1 MSESSS
7 PSFAQLFG
15 APPLLS
21 TWAPGRVNLIGEH
34 TDYQGGFVLP
44 LALQRGTR
52 VQMRAR
58 DGAEVRVYSAAEPAA
73 GVRSYRLG
81 GEQRAHDWADY
92 VRGVTAEARA
102 AGYAIGGFDALITSD
117 LPIGAGLSSS
127 AALEVS
133 VLRALRRAF
142 DLALDDKTLAHLA
155 RRAET
160 ELVGVP
166 VGVMDQMVSS
176 LGDPT
181 HALFL
186 DTRSLA
192 WERIELPREVEVV
205 VIDSGISHRNAD
217 SAYRQRRR
225 EVERAALELGVPQ
238 LRDLTIE
245 DLPRIAR
252 LPEPLNRRARHVV
265 TENARVLAFRAALLR
280 GAVGALG
287 PLLVQS
293 HLSLRDDYQV
303 SLPEI
308 DDLVEVCAT
317 TGGVL
322 GARLTGGG
330 FGGSIVVLAA
340 AAEGLAVASQVAL
353 AYAARTGRTATASLS
368 DRGGDRGAPSPNQL

>member
-7 PSFAQLFG
+7 PSFAELFG
-15 APPLLS
+15 APPSLS
-21 TWAPGRVNLIGEH
+21 AWAPGRVNLIGEH
-34 TDYQGGFVLP
+34 TDYQGGFVMP
-44 LALQRGTR
+44 LALHRGTR

-58 DGAEVRVYSAAEPAA
+58 DDDRVRVYSAADPEA

-81 GEQRAHDWADY
+81 GEERAHDWADY

-102 AGYAIGGFDALITSD
+102 AGYAIRGFDALVTSD
-117 LPIGAGLSSS
+117 LPMGGGLSSS

-142 DLALDDKTLAHLA
+142 DLALDDKTLARLA

-166 VGVMDQMVSS
+166 VGVMDQMASS

-192 WERIELPREVEVV
+192 WERIELPPEVNVLIV
-205 VIDSGISHRNAD
+205 DPRIPHRNAD
-217 SAYRQRRR
+217 SAYRLRRR
-225 EVERAALELGVPQ
+225 ESEQAALELGVPQ
-238 LRDLTIE
+238 LRDLTVE
-245 DLPRIAR
+245 DLPGISA

-265 TENARVLAFRAALLR
+265 TENARVLAFRSALLH
-280 GAVGALG
+280 GAIDTLGAL
-287 PLLVQS
+287 LMQS
-293 HLSLRDDYQV
+293 HHSLRDDFQV

-308 DDLVEVCAT
+308 DDLVDVCAT
-317 TGGVL
+317 TDGVL

-340 AAEGLAVASQVAL
+340 ASEAPAVASRVAT
-353 AYAARTGRTATASLS
+353 AYAARTGRTATTILT
-368 DRGGDRGAPSPNQL
+368 DHDLHD

>member
-1 MSESSS
+1 MSPSSS
-7 PSFAQLFG
+7 PSFVELFG
-15 APPLLS
+15 APPVLS
-21 TWAPGRVNLIGEH
+21 AWAPGRVNLIGEH
-34 TDYQGGFVLP
+34 TDYQGGFVMP
-44 LALQRGTR
+44 LALHRGTR

-58 DGAEVRVYSAAEPAA
+58 DDDRVRVYSAADPDA
-73 GVRSYRLG
+73 GIRTYTLG

-102 AGYAIGGFDALITSD
+102 AGYAIGGFDALVTSD
-117 LPIGAGLSSS
+117 LPMGGGLSSS

-142 DLALDDKTLAHLA
+142 DLALDDKTLARLA

-166 VGVMDQMVSS
+166 VGVMDQMASS

-192 WERIELPREVEVV
+192 WERIGIPPEVDVL
-205 VIDSGISHRNAD
+205 VIDPRIPHRNAD
-217 SAYRQRRR
+217 SAYRQRRH
-225 EVERAALELGVPQ
+225 EAEQAALELGVPQ
-238 LRDLTIE
+238 LRDVAIE
-245 DLPRIAR
+245 DLPRVAG

-265 TENARVLAFRAALLR
+265 TENARVLAFRAAMSR
-280 GAVGALG
+280 GAIDAMGAL
-287 PLLVQS
+287 LMQS
-293 HLSLRDDYQV
+293 HRSLRDDYEV

-308 DDLVEVCAT
+308 DDLVEVCAAT
-317 TGGVL
+317 DGVL

-330 FGGSIVVLAA
+330 FGGSIVVMAA
-340 AAEGLAVASQVAL
+340 ASEAPAVASRVAI
-353 AYAARTGRTATASLS
+353 AYAARTGRTATAILTSR
-368 DRGGDRGAPSPNQL
+368 D